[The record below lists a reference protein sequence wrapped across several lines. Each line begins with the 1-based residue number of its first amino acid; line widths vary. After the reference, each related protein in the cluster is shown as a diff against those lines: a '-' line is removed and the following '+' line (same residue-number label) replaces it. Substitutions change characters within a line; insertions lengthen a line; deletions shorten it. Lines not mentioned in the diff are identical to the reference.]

1 MIFRVE
7 TMKYKIVCRYYGRAD
22 LLGLK
27 RKPVEVKVNSK
38 NIIIVPFPA
47 FNFETNDVIGIYELV
62 PIEED
67 K

>member
-1 MIFRVE
+1 
-7 TMKYKIVCRYYGRAD
+7 MKYKVVCRYYGRAD
-22 LLGLK
+22 LLGWD
-27 RKPVEVKVNSK
+27 RKPEEIIVNSK